1 MALSIQKLLKLWE
14 KTSRFPGGKNAF
26 SRMVGLAV
34 PYTGT
39 IGANVIT
46 LNPGEVSISLSD
58 RRRVRNHLQ
67 SVHAMALANLGEFA
81 SGLALNSILNE
92 SQRSILVGF
101 EIQYLKKARGTLTA
115 KSRFSPPENSMEYD
129 AKVIADIFN
138 TQNEL
143 VAKVTAHWKVGLQA
157 KTKKS
162 S

>member
-14 KTSRFPGGKNAF
+14 KTSRFPGGKSAF

-39 IGANVIT
+39 IGANVLT
-46 LNPGEVSISLSD
+46 LNPGDVSIALTD

-81 SGLALNSILNE
+81 SGLALNSALTE
-92 SQRSILVGF
+92 SQRSILVAF

-115 KSRFSPPENSMEYD
+115 RSSFSPPANVMEYD
-129 AKVIADIFN
+129 AKVIAEILN

-143 VAKVTAHWKVGLQA
+143 VAKITAHWKVGLNSK
-157 KTKKS
+157 KTS
-162 S
+162 